1 MNVRTGE
8 TMRAVVCRGYG
19 SPETLVV
26 EEMPAPPPEPGLA
39 VVDVGAAAVNF
50 TDLLMLQ
57 NRYQLSATPPFV
69 PGSEF
74 AGIVRAVGPG
84 VEAVRPGQRVCGVTF
99 VGAFAERVAVPAAS
113 LTVLPDHVDLRAA
126 AAFQVAYGT
135 AYHALRSV
143 ARLRAGETL
152 AVLGAAG
159 GVGLAAVELGRV
171 LGARVIAAASS
182 AAKLAA
188 CRAQGASEG
197 IEYPREP
204 LKERLKALTGGR
216 GVDVVLDPVGGPLAE
231 QALRA
236 TAWRGRFVVVG
247 FASGEIPRIP
257 LNLLLLK
264 GAQLLAFN
272 LGPFMAN
279 EPDEM
284 ARNHRELL
292 GLLFAGR
299 VGPRIDAVYPL
310 TEAPRALAH
319 VAERRAIGKVLI
331 VT

>member
-1 MNVRTGE
+1 
-8 TMRAVVCRGYG
+8 MRAALCRTYG
-19 SPETLVV
+19 PPETLTV
-26 EEMPAPPPEPGLA
+26 EDVAGPEVAAGQA
-39 VVDVGAAAVNF
+39 VVDVQVAAVNF
-50 TDLLMLQ
+50 TDVLVLQ

-74 AGIVRAVGPG
+74 AGVVREVGEG
-84 VEAVRPGQRVCGVTF
+84 VAALRPGQRVCGVAF
-99 VGAFAERVAVPAAS
+99 VGAFAERVAVPVAS
-113 LTVLPDHVDLRAA
+113 LTPLPDAIDLHAA
-126 AAFQVAYGT
+126 AAFSVAYGT
-135 AYHALRSV
+135 AYHALRSA
-143 ARLRAGETL
+143 ARVEAGETM

-159 GVGLAAVELGRV
+159 GVGLAAVELGHV

-182 AAKLAA
+182 AEKLAA
-188 CRAQGASEG
+188 CRAQGAAETIDYG
-197 IEYPREP
+197 REP

-216 GVDVVLDPVGGPLAE
+216 GVDVVIDPVGGALAE

-236 TAWRGRFVVVG
+236 TGWRGRFVCVG

-264 GAQLLAFN
+264 GAELRAFN

-292 GLLFAGR
+292 DLFFAGR
-299 VGPRIDAVYPL
+299 LHPHIDAVYPL
-310 TEAPRALAH
+310 ADVAEALTH
-319 VAERRAIGKVLI
+319 VAERRAIGKVLV